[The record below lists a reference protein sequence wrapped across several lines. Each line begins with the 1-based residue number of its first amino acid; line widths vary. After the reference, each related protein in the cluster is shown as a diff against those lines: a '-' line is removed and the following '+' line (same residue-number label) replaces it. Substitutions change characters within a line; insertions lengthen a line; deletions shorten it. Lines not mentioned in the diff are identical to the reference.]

1 MNVDESQFEAEVS
14 QNDTHR
20 RQVALTSMRG
30 KIAANRLMM
39 ETADRMADRAMQAEE
54 AGDYI
59 SAYRHSEAVYAAVE
73 EVMTSLKLVQVLCVK
88 SSNRNSIPELP
99 KFKQAVESGGNP
111 TS

>member
-1 MNVDESQFEAEVS
+1 MNVNEEEFQAEVS
-14 QNDTHR
+14 HNDTHR

-39 ETADRMADRAMQAEE
+39 ETADRMADRAMQAAE
-54 AGDYI
+54 AGDYV

-88 SSNRNSIPELP
+88 LSNRNSIPEFP
-99 KFKQAVESGGNP
+99 KFKQAVENGGNP